1 MSHLMRAQLGFYVEV
16 ASPSCRQLP
25 QSPQGRLRHQRPRSA
40 GYDCV
45 INATVR
51 YGRVWLPKQHHR
63 LESPRNRGVGTPR
76 VCRPADYLPPGTV
89 GQWPPATGQWWNERR
104 GGDPKTDRATQR
116 GGDPKTDQRKEELSK
131 QLGCEGRGPENPGV
145 VAPLIFCKLSRQ
157 LFVLR
162 CTSIP
167 VRRQR
172 PLRCYKFLHLVTSLY
187 IRHRVHRGISFP
199 ACCPAS
205 LLFRA
210 SFGWTVKVAASWR
223 SKMKST
229 LDSVL

>member
-1 MSHLMRAQLGFYVEV
+1 M
-16 ASPSCRQLP
+16 
-25 QSPQGRLRHQRPRSA
+25 
-40 GYDCV
+40 
-45 INATVR
+45 
-51 YGRVWLPKQHHR
+51 
-63 LESPRNRGVGTPR
+63 GTPR
-76 VCRPADYLPPGTV
+76 VCRPADYLPSGTV
-89 GQWPPATGQWWNERR
+89 GQWPPATGQWWNER
-104 GGDPKTDRATQR
+104 R

-172 PLRCYKFLHLVTSLY
+172 PQRCYEFLHLVTSLY

-199 ACCPAS
+199 ACRPAS

-210 SFGWTVKVAASWR
+210 SFGWTRWLHP
-223 SKMKST
+223 SKMKLHWTPYYERPFFGAGMYGVRGYDGVFTSIV
-229 LDSVL
+229 SVHPRKLLGLRNHLRSVVGRGHDGNGRPLVPSFLRHSMCVRADLAAPYR